1 MTNDEKN
8 TSEFNIKKNTYS
20 DCLSSDLNSDFKSDS
35 SSDSS
40 SDLKSDLSSNSSFG
54 FKSDSSSNSS
64 FDLKSDLSSYSS
76 FGLKSDSSSVP
87 MENSSSVVSP
97 NNNETESNCLSLTI
111 VDDCNHMIKR
121 NKLYKAIRM
130 FFKVSFSTAILNFIK
145 FFL

>member
-35 SSDSS
+35 SSDLSS
-40 SDLKSDLSSNSSFG
+40 NFKSDLSSNSS
-54 FKSDSSSNSS
+54 
-64 FDLKSDLSSYSS
+64 
-76 FGLKSDSSSVP
+76 SDSSSVP

-121 NKLYKAIRM
+121 NRIFKAIRM

>member
-20 DCLSSDLNSDFKSDS
+20 DSSFDFKSDS
-35 SSDSS
+35 S
-40 SDLKSDLSSNSSFG
+40 
-54 FKSDSSSNSS
+54 
-64 FDLKSDLSSYSS
+64 FD
-76 FGLKSDSSSVP
+76 FKSDSSSVP

>member
-20 DCLSSDLNSDFKSDS
+20 DCLSSDLNSD
-35 SSDSS
+35 
-40 SDLKSDLSSNSSFG
+40 

-111 VDDCNHMIKR
+111 VDDCNHLIKR

>member
-35 SSDSS
+35 SSDLS
-40 SDLKSDLSSNSSFG
+40 SD
-54 FKSDSSSNSS
+54 FKSDSSSNLSS
-64 FDLKSDLSSYSS
+64 DFKFDLSSN
-76 FGLKSDSSSVP
+76 SSSAP

>member
-20 DCLSSDLNSDFKSDS
+20 DSSFDFKSDS
-35 SSDSS
+35 GSDSS
-40 SDLKSDLSSNSSFG
+40 
-54 FKSDSSSNSS
+54 
-64 FDLKSDLSSYSS
+64 FD
-76 FGLKSDSSSVP
+76 FKSDSSSVP

>member
-20 DCLSSDLNSDFKSDS
+20 DCLN
-35 SSDSS
+35 
-40 SDLKSDLSSNSSFG
+40 SDLKSD

-64 FDLKSDLSSYSS
+64 FDLKSDLSSNSS
-76 FGLKSDSSSVP
+76 FDLKSDSSSDSSSAP

>member
-35 SSDSS
+35 SSNLS
-40 SDLKSDLSSNSSFG
+40 SDLKSDLSSNSSFD
-54 FKSDSSSNSS
+54 FKSDSGSDSSSNSS
-64 FDLKSDLSSYSS
+64 FDFKSDSS
-76 FGLKSDSSSVP
+76 SDSSSVP

>member
-20 DCLSSDLNSDFKSDS
+20 DCLN
-35 SSDSS
+35 
-40 SDLKSDLSSNSSFG
+40 SDLKSD

-64 FDLKSDLSSYSS
+64 FDLKSDLSSNSS
-76 FGLKSDSSSVP
+76 SDFKSDSSSDSSSAP

>member
-20 DCLSSDLNSDFKSDS
+20 DCLSSDLNYD
-35 SSDSS
+35 
-40 SDLKSDLSSNSSFG
+40 

-64 FDLKSDLSSYSS
+64 FDLKSDLSSNSS
-76 FGLKSDSSSVP
+76 FDFKSDSSSDSSSVP

>member
-1 MTNDEKN
+1 MTNDEKK

-35 SSDSS
+35 SSNSI
-40 SDLKSDLSSNSSFG
+40 SD
-54 FKSDSSSNSS
+54 FKSDSS
-64 FDLKSDLSSYSS
+64 
-76 FGLKSDSSSVP
+76 SDSSSVP
-87 MENSSSVVSP
+87 MENSSSVVPP

>member
-35 SSDSS
+35 SS
-40 SDLKSDLSSNSSFG
+40 
-54 FKSDSSSNSS
+54 NSS
-64 FDLKSDLSSYSS
+64 FDLKSDSSSD
-76 FGLKSDSSSVP
+76 FKSDSSSDSNSVP

>member
-8 TSEFNIKKNTYS
+8 TSEFNIKKDNYT
-20 DCLSSDLNSDFKSDS
+20 DCLCSDSSFASESDLNFNLNSELSSNSSSDLNSE
-35 SSDSS
+35 
-40 SDLKSDLSSNSSFG
+40 LSSA
-54 FKSDSSSNSS
+54 
-64 FDLKSDLSSYSS
+64 
-76 FGLKSDSSSVP
+76 P
-87 MENSSSVVSP
+87 MENSSSFVSP

-111 VDDCNHMIKR
+111 VDDCNHLIKR

>member
-20 DCLSSDLNSDFKSDS
+20 DCLSSDLNSDFKT
-35 SSDSS
+35 
-40 SDLKSDLSSNSSFG
+40 
-54 FKSDSSSNSS
+54 DSSSNSS
-64 FDLKSDLSSYSS
+64 SA
-76 FGLKSDSSSVP
+76 P

>member
-40 SDLKSDLSSNSSFG
+40 SDLKSDLSSNSSFD
-54 FKSDSSSNSS
+54 FKSDSGSDSS
-64 FDLKSDLSSYSS
+64 FD
-76 FGLKSDSSSVP
+76 FKSDSSSVP

-130 FFKVSFSTAILNFIK
+130 FSTAILNFIK

>member
-35 SSDSS
+35 SSNSS
-40 SDLKSDLSSNSSFG
+40 SA
-54 FKSDSSSNSS
+54 
-64 FDLKSDLSSYSS
+64 
-76 FGLKSDSSSVP
+76 P

>member
-40 SDLKSDLSSNSSFG
+40 SA
-54 FKSDSSSNSS
+54 
-64 FDLKSDLSSYSS
+64 
-76 FGLKSDSSSVP
+76 P

>member
-40 SDLKSDLSSNSSFG
+40 S
-54 FKSDSSSNSS
+54 
-64 FDLKSDLSSYSS
+64 
-76 FGLKSDSSSVP
+76 VP
-87 MENSSSVVSP
+87 IENSSSVVPP

>member
-35 SSDSS
+35 SS
-40 SDLKSDLSSNSSFG
+40 
-54 FKSDSSSNSS
+54 NSS

-76 FGLKSDSSSVP
+76 FGLKSDSSSAP

-111 VDDCNHMIKR
+111 VDDCNHLIKR

>member
-40 SDLKSDLSSNSSFG
+40 SD
-54 FKSDSSSNSS
+54 FKSDSSS
-64 FDLKSDLSSYSS
+64 
-76 FGLKSDSSSVP
+76 DSSSAP

>member
-35 SSDSS
+35 SS
-40 SDLKSDLSSNSSFG
+40 
-54 FKSDSSSNSS
+54 NSS

-76 FGLKSDSSSVP
+76 FGLKSDSSSAP
-87 MENSSSVVSP
+87 MENSSSGVSP

-111 VDDCNHMIKR
+111 VDDCNHLIKR

>member
-20 DCLSSDLNSDFKSDS
+20 NSSFDFKSDS
-35 SSDSS
+35 GSDSS
-40 SDLKSDLSSNSSFG
+40 
-54 FKSDSSSNSS
+54 
-64 FDLKSDLSSYSS
+64 FD
-76 FGLKSDSSSVP
+76 FKSDSSSVP

>member
-35 SSDSS
+35 SSNLS
-40 SDLKSDLSSNSSFG
+40 SDLKSDLSSN
-54 FKSDSSSNSS
+54 
-64 FDLKSDLSSYSS
+64 
-76 FGLKSDSSSVP
+76 SSSVP

>member
-20 DCLSSDLNSDFKSDS
+20 DSSFDFKSDS
-35 SSDSS
+35 GSDSS
-40 SDLKSDLSSNSSFG
+40 
-54 FKSDSSSNSS
+54 
-64 FDLKSDLSSYSS
+64 FD
-76 FGLKSDSSSVP
+76 FKSDSSSVP

-111 VDDCNHMIKR
+111 VDDCNHLIKR

>member
-35 SSDSS
+35 SS
-40 SDLKSDLSSNSSFG
+40 
-54 FKSDSSSNSS
+54 NSS

-76 FGLKSDSSSVP
+76 FGLKSDSSSAP

>member
-40 SDLKSDLSSNSSFG
+40 SD

-64 FDLKSDLSSYSS
+64 FDFKSDSS
-76 FGLKSDSSSVP
+76 SDSSSVP

>member
-40 SDLKSDLSSNSSFG
+40 SDLKSDLSSNSSFD
-54 FKSDSSSNSS
+54 FKSDSGSDSSSNSS
-64 FDLKSDLSSYSS
+64 FDFKSDSS
-76 FGLKSDSSSVP
+76 SDSSSVP

>member
-40 SDLKSDLSSNSSFG
+40 SDLKSDLSSNSSFD
-54 FKSDSSSNSS
+54 FKSDSGSDSSSNSS
-64 FDLKSDLSSYSS
+64 FD
-76 FGLKSDSSSVP
+76 FKSDSSSDSSSAP

-111 VDDCNHMIKR
+111 VDDCNHLIKR

>member
-20 DCLSSDLNSDFKSDS
+20 DCLSSDLKSD
-35 SSDSS
+35 
-40 SDLKSDLSSNSSFG
+40 

-64 FDLKSDLSSYSS
+64 SA
-76 FGLKSDSSSVP
+76 P

>member
-35 SSDSS
+35 SSDLSS
-40 SDLKSDLSSNSSFG
+40 NFKSDLSSNSSFD
-54 FKSDSSSNSS
+54 F
-64 FDLKSDLSSYSS
+64 KSDLSSNSS
-76 FGLKSDSSSVP
+76 SDSSSVP

-121 NKLYKAIRM
+121 NRIFKAIRM

>member
-20 DCLSSDLNSDFKSDS
+20 DCLNSDLKSDFKSDS
-35 SSDSS
+35 SSNSS
-40 SDLKSDLSSNSSFG
+40 FDLKSDLSSNSSFG
-54 FKSDSSSNSS
+54 FKSDSSSDSSSNSS
-64 FDLKSDLSSYSS
+64 FD
-76 FGLKSDSSSVP
+76 FKSDSSSDSSSAP

-111 VDDCNHMIKR
+111 VDDCNHLIKR

>member
-35 SSDSS
+35 SS
-40 SDLKSDLSSNSSFG
+40 
-54 FKSDSSSNSS
+54 NSS
-64 FDLKSDLSSYSS
+64 FDLKSDLSSN
-76 FGLKSDSSSVP
+76 SSSVP
-87 MENSSSVVSP
+87 MENSSSFVSP

-111 VDDCNHMIKR
+111 VDDCNHLIKR

>member
-35 SSDSS
+35 SSNSS
-40 SDLKSDLSSNSSFG
+40 SA
-54 FKSDSSSNSS
+54 
-64 FDLKSDLSSYSS
+64 
-76 FGLKSDSSSVP
+76 P
-87 MENSSSVVSP
+87 MENSSLVVSP

>member
-35 SSDSS
+35 SSDLSSDFKSDSS
-40 SDLKSDLSSNSSFG
+40 SNLSSDFKSDLSSNSS
-54 FKSDSSSNSS
+54 SA
-64 FDLKSDLSSYSS
+64 
-76 FGLKSDSSSVP
+76 P
-87 MENSSSVVSP
+87 MENSSSGVSP

>member
-20 DCLSSDLNSDFKSDS
+20 DCLSSDLKSD
-35 SSDSS
+35 
-40 SDLKSDLSSNSSFG
+40 

-64 FDLKSDLSSYSS
+64 FDLKSDSS
-76 FGLKSDSSSVP
+76 SDSSSVP

-111 VDDCNHMIKR
+111 VDDCNHLIKR

>member
-1 MTNDEKN
+1 MKKKKKN

-40 SDLKSDLSSNSSFG
+40 SDLKSDLSSNSSFD
-54 FKSDSSSNSS
+54 FKSDSGSDSS
-64 FDLKSDLSSYSS
+64 FD
-76 FGLKSDSSSVP
+76 FKSDSSSVP

>member
-20 DCLSSDLNSDFKSDS
+20 DSSFDFKSDS
-35 SSDSS
+35 SSN
-40 SDLKSDLSSNSSFG
+40 LSFD
-54 FKSDSSSNSS
+54 FKSDSSSA
-64 FDLKSDLSSYSS
+64 
-76 FGLKSDSSSVP
+76 P

>member
-35 SSDSS
+35 SSNLS
-40 SDLKSDLSSNSSFG
+40 SDFKFDLSSNSS
-54 FKSDSSSNSS
+54 SA
-64 FDLKSDLSSYSS
+64 
-76 FGLKSDSSSVP
+76 P